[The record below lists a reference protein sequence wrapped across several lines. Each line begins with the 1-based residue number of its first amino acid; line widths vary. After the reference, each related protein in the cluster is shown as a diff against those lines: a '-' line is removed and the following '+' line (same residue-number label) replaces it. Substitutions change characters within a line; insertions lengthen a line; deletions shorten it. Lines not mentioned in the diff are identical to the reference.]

1 VTRGWLGVSIQELNE
16 ELKEYYGVDHGVLV
30 VNVFPGDPAER
41 AGIKLNDII
50 LSINGQNVDSTH
62 DLSKIISDLS
72 VGEKARVAIYR
83 DGDTKTVTVEIA
95 KRDEKALINGGTV
108 PKDNESELLG
118 MTLSKITPQLAE
130 KLNIQPDEGVI
141 VVDIKS
147 GSKVDKAGVEVNDLI
162 SEINHKPIRSVEE
175 FREIINHI
183 DEGGKIQ
190 FLIKRPRSGLVA
202 ITLTK

>member
-1 VTRGWLGVSIQELNE
+1 
-16 ELKEYYGVDHGVLV
+16 
-30 VNVFPGDPAER
+30 VFPGDPAER